1 MPVGFG
7 FGVGDLIAT
16 VGLFRDVAVALK
28 DHGGARDDHAKTIST
43 LETAS
48 SILSCLE
55 TLYSA
60 TGNDAT
66 LNAIR
71 GLAHV
76 IRRDVDEFLASI
88 EKYKVQLC
96 QPRTT
101 RNCLNSAA
109 AKIKWSQFVA
119 KRVTKLHREVQIHM
133 SSLDLLLNLNNM

>member
-16 VGLFRDVAVALK
+16 IGLFRGVAVALK
-28 DHGGARDDHAKTIST
+28 DHGGARDDHAKTVST
-43 LETAS
+43 LERAS

-88 EKYKVQLC
+88 EKYNVKLR
-96 QPRTT
+96 QPCSS
-101 RNCLNSAA
+101 RNFLNGAT

-119 KRVTKLHREVQIHM
+119 KRVTKLHQEVQIHI
-133 SSLDLLLNLNNM
+133 SNLDLLLNLHNM